1 MGFTLRPYQQEAVD
15 AVVEHIRRRLSP
27 CLLELATG
35 AGKSL
40 IVAELAAYMAKA
52 TPNKRVLCIAP
63 SRELVE
69 QNAEKFQAYG
79 YQTSIYCASA
89 GSKCLRHQVIF
100 ASPQTALKSIDKIAH
115 MGVSA
120 IICDE
125 AHGITK
131 SMLELIDALAA

>member
-52 TPNKRVLCIAP
+52 APNKRVL
-63 SRELVE
+63 
-69 QNAEKFQAYG
+69 
-79 YQTSIYCASA
+79 
-89 GSKCLRHQVIF
+89 
-100 ASPQTALKSIDKIAH
+100 
-115 MGVSA
+115 
-120 IICDE
+120 
-125 AHGITK
+125 
-131 SMLELIDALAA
+131 